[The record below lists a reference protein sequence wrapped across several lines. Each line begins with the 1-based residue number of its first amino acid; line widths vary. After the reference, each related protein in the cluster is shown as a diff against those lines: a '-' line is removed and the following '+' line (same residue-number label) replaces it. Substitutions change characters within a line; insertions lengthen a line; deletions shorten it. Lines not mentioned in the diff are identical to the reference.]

1 MSDNYG
7 TPYFAF
13 LTPSIVSYDTIGVW
27 EVKVNGELID
37 GSGKDLITI
46 INDLKTKYGIYSDTT
61 ISPPSLMVKNISALD
76 HNVSIKYTGDQP
88 INFPRE
94 QVIGNVDVLI
104 TDSGLTAQ
112 LSLGGF
118 NAATCWVYPNEM
130 QVETY
135 ATHDNETAVHMS
147 GNTYVIEVDNVAYFD
162 KRDLVPSSDRYG
174 SLHSIIQQNNLGNI
188 LKIESQAPIAGNFH
202 NYQIVNIDI
211 VPHVVKCYVNQNK
224 PFGNKNTVAGTATEV
239 YKGRAI
245 YCKDDAYNISPTFG
259 SVNNRVVDDKGFTM
273 TLAKASIP
281 TLVLIHSPLTNID
294 TRSETIITINGSVT
308 SGNVSD
314 YKGEIPDV
322 SVVVTIGNDNYYP
335 DISNVDNVVT
345 WELSVSSNVFINNNT
360 YIVTASR
367 LGGINGYHVKTQ
379 YVSPTILRAF
389 TKYDVLAQITPT
401 TTNRVNSGTFTIPNT
416 YTPEQLTAM
425 TYEAGTRSGTEIK
438 TVSIVS
444 DSEVITFN
452 DFVTTWLSDNT
463 DDPIGTVNVLKRR
476 IGEVGIYYNQAQG
489 GALLDLISLAET
501 PLPTPLYDLNQYD
514 YSYVAVTGLGS
525 ALFENSMFSNWG
537 AGQCHYIP
545 ETDTNVWIMR
555 Y

>member
-37 GSGKDLITI
+37 GTGKDLITI
-46 INDLKTKYGIYSDTT
+46 INDLKTPYGIYSDTT

-202 NYQIVNIDI
+202 NYQIVNIDT

-294 TRSETIITINGSVT
+294 TRSETFITINGSVT

-335 DISNVDNVVT
+335 DIRNVDNVVT

-425 TYEAGTRSGTEIK
+425 SYEAGTRSGTEIK

>member
-1 MSDNYG
+1 
-7 TPYFAF
+7 
-13 LTPSIVSYDTIGVW
+13 
-27 EVKVNGELID
+27 
-37 GSGKDLITI
+37 
-46 INDLKTKYGIYSDTT
+46 
-61 ISPPSLMVKNISALD
+61 MVKNISALD

-94 QVIGNVDVLI
+94 QVIGNADVLI

-202 NYQIVNIDI
+202 NYQIVNIDT